1 MCCNEDPMQQPSQK
15 KTLSRK
21 NTAYRIQNIFA
32 NHVSGKA
39 LVSRI
44 YVLCLVAQSCPTLW
58 GPMDWSGLPRPPPGD
73 LPNPGTEPRS
83 PTLQVDSLPAEPP
96 GKPKNTG
103 VSSLSL
109 LQRTHPDPGIEPGS
123 PELQWLTQG
132 EAKGAEN
139 EESDEPWAQ
148 GVWGTW
154 LAPMFESLLEKQ

>member
-103 VSSLSL
+103 VSSLSF
-109 LQRTHPDPGIEPGS
+109 LQGIF
-123 PELQWLTQG
+123 LTQ
-132 EAKGAEN
+132 
-139 EESDEPWAQ
+139 ESNWGLRHCRQILHQLSYQ
-148 GVWGTW
+148 GSH
-154 LAPMFESLLEKQ
+154 PEFIQNS